1 MKKIPD
7 DLSPINKQEQIVVSN
22 KSFCDIPSFIQIS
35 NLKKNNVKKII
46 DINPKGASTNA

>member
-7 DLSPINKQEQIVVSN
+7 DLSPINKQEHIVVSN
-22 KSFCDIPSFIQIS
+22 KSFCVIPSFIQIS
-35 NLKKNNVKKII
+35 NLKKNVKKII